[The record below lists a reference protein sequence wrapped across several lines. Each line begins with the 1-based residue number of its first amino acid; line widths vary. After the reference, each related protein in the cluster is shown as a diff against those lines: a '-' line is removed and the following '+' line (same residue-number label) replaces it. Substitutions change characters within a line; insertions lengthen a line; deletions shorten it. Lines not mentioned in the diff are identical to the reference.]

1 MTFLNERL
9 TNDIPKRGIYTDYP
23 QKKDPRP
30 ICAIGWGGVLCD
42 FTQYVTTVQRVSETA
57 STVNYRL
64 AENGLRQY
72 VINKLNIMQRK

>member
-42 FTQYVTTVQRVSETA
+42 STQNVTVNMT
-57 STVNYRL
+57 NYRL